1 MGSAAET
8 LKAKGEWRGS
18 PLRKKKEQEGYKEP
32 FQGESLGGFATCGVG
47 SGRSKGRGKEGAS
60 QQFRGSETAS
70 QGRQMGEQVLY
81 LPSSNSAEQSCHQT
95 LKGVIKAAAKPI
107 SEYSFGS
114 FSPHQ
119 SQRTAWPSP
128 AVCRAPAPGAGRSA
142 ALGDSGGRRWQLEPC
157 KPLREKPRLPG
168 SSGGT
173 GAFLLPIAAPRAGRR
188 DVRGD
193 RPKQDLGRATEERG
207 CPFLGAPGFGA
218 HAAHP
223 FPGQQACVASG
234 CQASTEKSRCA

>member
-1 MGSAAET
+1 MAGLSSKE
-8 LKAKGEWRGS
+8 
-18 PLRKKKEQEGYKEP
+18 KKQEQEGYEEP

-47 SGRSKGRGKEGAS
+47 SGRSKGRGEEGAS
-60 QQFRGSETAS
+60 QQLRGSETAS

-119 SQRTAWPSP
+119 SQRIAWPSP
-128 AVCRAPAPGAGRSA
+128 AVCRAPAPGAGRPA
-142 ALGDSGGRRWQLEPC
+142 ALGDSLGRRWQLEPLQA
-157 KPLREKPRLPG
+157 PAGEAPATWLLRWDG
-168 SSGGT
+168 SVS
-173 GAFLLPIAAPRAGRR
+173 APHCRSQGRAEGRAR
-188 DVRGD
+188 RSSC
-193 RPKQDLGRATEERG
+193 PELKQDLGRATEERG

-223 FPGQQACVASG
+223 FPGRVASG
-234 CQASTEKSRCA
+234 RQASTEKSCRA